1 MQCTAFLSG
10 PPASPSCRGGTP
22 SQALLPPAAFSVYLQ
37 WRAFHYRMDPADPSS
52 PTLKSLLESPNITK
66 LIYDVRSDAS
76 NLLRQF
82 DVRLRGAYDLQLA
95 EVAVRQVGLMGWWW
109 PG

>member
-1 MQCTAFLSG
+1 
-10 PPASPSCRGGTP
+10 
-22 SQALLPPAAFSVYLQ
+22 
-37 WRAFHYRMDPADPSS
+37 MDPADPSS
-52 PTLKSLLESPNITK
+52 PTLKSLLESPTITK